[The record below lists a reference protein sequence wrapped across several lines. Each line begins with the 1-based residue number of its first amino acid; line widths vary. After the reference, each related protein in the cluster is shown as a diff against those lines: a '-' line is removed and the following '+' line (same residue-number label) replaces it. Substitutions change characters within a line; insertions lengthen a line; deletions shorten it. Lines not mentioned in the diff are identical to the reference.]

1 MFHPF
6 SSINTALSKSI
17 QVRPVLYFT
26 AKMGATSVKKS
37 STGNMI
43 TIKLGENISLNLH
56 LNAGLI
62 GSLPI
67 ADNAIQL
74 GSSVK
79 YLFEFHYMLCN
90 PHAHLSIG
98 VFAIAQFGFY
108 FISPKMISILFIGY
122 VYCCVYYLYSSKQ
135 TSLDLVIFAV
145 YRQSHGDHRT
155 FFFIIFVRFCDSCSN
170 RCPGEWFT

>member
-1 MFHPF
+1 
-6 SSINTALSKSI
+6 
-17 QVRPVLYFT
+17 
-26 AKMGATSVKKS
+26 
-37 STGNMI
+37 
-43 TIKLGENISLNLH
+43 LNLH

-67 ADNAIQL
+67 DDNAIQL
-74 GSSVK
+74 GSAVK
-79 YLFEFHYMLCN
+79 YLFQFRYILCN

-108 FISPKMISILFIGY
+108 CISPKMISILFIGY

-155 FFFIIFVRFCDSCSN
+155 YFLLFSSASVILVLIVVLGSLTTTSIASIEPPEIYFQPSCSSEHSHIIFSGTTISVYFM
-170 RCPGEWFT
+170 GL

>member
-17 QVRPVLYFT
+17 QSRPVLYFT
-26 AKMGATSVKKS
+26 AKMGATTVKKS

-43 TIKLGENISLNLH
+43 TITLGKIFLCTFTWTLDSLDRCR
-56 LNAGLI
+56 
-62 GSLPI
+62 SPTMP
-67 ADNAIQL
+67 QL
-74 GSSVK
+74 GSAVK

-90 PHAHLSIG
+90 LHAHLSIG
-98 VFAIAQFGFY
+98 IFAVAQFGFY
-108 FISPKMISILFIGY
+108 CISPKMISILFIGY

-135 TSLDLVIFAV
+135 TSLNLVIFAV

-155 FFFIIFVRFCDSCSN
+155 YFFFIIFVRFCDSCSN

>member
-1 MFHPF
+1 MFHSF

-43 TIKLGENISLNLH
+43 TIKLGENISLHLH

-67 ADNAIQL
+67 ADNAPTWVRRKI
-74 GSSVK
+74 
-79 YLFEFHYMLCN
+79 
-90 PHAHLSIG
+90 
-98 VFAIAQFGFY
+98 
-108 FISPKMISILFIGY
+108 FI
-122 VYCCVYYLYSSKQ
+122 
-135 TSLDLVIFAV
+135 
-145 YRQSHGDHRT
+145 
-155 FFFIIFVRFCDSCSN
+155 
-170 RCPGEWFT
+170 